1 MIAEEKKNHLFGHI
15 KEHLDGNEQV
25 IWELGEKFIHNS

>member
-1 MIAEEKKNHLFGHI
+1 MIMRGKNNDLFGHI

-25 IWELGEKFIHNS
+25 IWELG